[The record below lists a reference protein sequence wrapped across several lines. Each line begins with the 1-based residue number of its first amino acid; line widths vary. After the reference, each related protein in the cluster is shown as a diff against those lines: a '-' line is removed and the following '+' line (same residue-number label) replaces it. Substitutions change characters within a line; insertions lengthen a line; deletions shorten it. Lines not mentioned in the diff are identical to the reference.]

1 MNLPFKKSIT
11 SWTEPYDITEK
22 LFYIGISF
30 WCHLISKEGI
40 ASVLQKSHSLTL
52 WTINPLHGGIS
63 ISKKAQLLLLHKA
76 NDSFDC
82 EIKSILRLTT
92 DQFSFILFA
101 DLGPV
106 KSDLLICTGNEVE
119 SGSASSTPSTVGRL
133 WRHFP

>member
-1 MNLPFKKSIT
+1 MSP
-11 SWTEPYDITEK
+11 
-22 LFYIGISF
+22 
-30 WCHLISKEGI
+30 HLQRRNCL
-40 ASVLQKSHSLTL
+40 VLQKSHSTSHQYAVFCAVVFQYLQEA
-52 WTINPLHGGIS
+52 
-63 ISKKAQLLLLHKA
+63 KLLLPHKV

-82 EIKSILRLTT
+82 EIKSILRLIT

-133 WRHFP
+133 